1 MIRKLTLAI
10 VTCPTS
16 SILIQNHSAF
26 HEHFANKRQMK
37 ASLSLE
43 IVKKT
48 SRDRMQRRKKVC
60 RPKKVVH
67 VLLYEEPIKLKL
79 KFHYPRVSPG
89 DQSLTRSRR
98 NSGLEIERWLV
109 IWLVFSKCFVKKIL
123 ETIKIKTKQVTT
135 SSLHPLL
142 PTLMPFQTERAVA

>member
-26 HEHFANKRQMK
+26 HEYFANKRQIK

-48 SRDRMQRRKKVC
+48 SRDHMQRPKKVC
-60 RPKKVVH
+60 RPKKNCHRMLPRGNFPVAH
-67 VLLYEEPIKLKL
+67 I
-79 KFHYPRVSPG
+79 HYASVNSSCAHPPPPGNCRAFARTVSPG
-89 DQSLTRSRR
+89 GRGLAYPRATPGLLTHTWSLTR
-98 NSGLEIERWLV
+98 NPNEDDFIG
-109 IWLVFSKCFVKKIL
+109 KD
-123 ETIKIKTKQVTT
+123 Q
-135 SSLHPLL
+135 
-142 PTLMPFQTERAVA
+142 